1 VHWKST
7 DFELILKEAL
17 DHTLPEES
25 NMPSTELVMAG
36 GRGQCWERRGGGGG
50 GGGDLCTRINV
61 IGNKDDQTSMGW
73 LRSVGW
79 IKL

>member
-1 VHWKST
+1 
-7 DFELILKEAL
+7 
-17 DHTLPEES
+17 
-25 NMPSTELVMAG
+25 MPSTELVMAG